1 MKKIYLILFI
11 VFSFFSFSNQ
21 TYDDTKFRQDLVNW
35 ANSKIGQSYSMNNR
49 WGETT
54 FDCSSFI
61 SRGLGATG
69 MTSISGKK
77 GDYGTTANGLY
88 RASGQ
93 IVKGQGTNGL
103 KAGDIAHFS
112 LYSSGTTGHV
122 GIITE
127 IIDSCRVRM
136 THASNSK
143 PYPKG
148 GVKSDIKNL
157 CSDSHYI
164 GATSATQV
172 LINNGYTP
180 VNADGTVVAPA
191 GSTVPGQEGRMQN
204 FEKNYKRSISFDE
217 IASQYQAIV
226 KERVTYLAKALVP
239 IVSLLF
245 AIDLVVF
252 GIRSYFG
259 SSTNFIKDFILR
271 CAKFSFFIYVIK
283 NVSEMMNMIY
293 KMFHDIAFSLSGVET
308 ASVDSI
314 VDMYIEVTKNLFGS
328 LMTFN
333 FAMNMIFN
341 GGQAIGFALFVII
354 IAIALGVGYFQLCF
368 EMFSVSIQFFLAVGL
383 SLTLFPLKVAK
394 ITEKYGTDPLSS
406 ALVCGTRMIITLVMC
421 GVAMQLLEK
430 TKITGEALK
439 TMDYVQLS
447 TIMIYTLVICFL
459 VKKIN
464 STFSQF
470 R

>member
-1 MKKIYLILFI
+1 MKKILFILFFMTTI
-11 VFSFFSFSNQ
+11 FSFANQ
-21 TYDDTKFRQDLVNW
+21 TYDDTKFRQDLINW
-35 ANSKIGQSYSMNNR
+35 ANSKVGANYDMNNR
-49 WGETT
+49 WGSNT
-54 FDCSSFI
+54 FDCSSLV
-61 SRGLGATG
+61 SRAINGAG

-77 GDYGTTANGLY
+77 SDYGTTANGLY
-88 RASGQ
+88 RASGT
-93 IVKGQGTNGL
+93 IINKNDYSSL
-103 KAGDIAHFS
+103 KPGDIVHFS
-112 LYSSGTTGHV
+112 PYSSGTTGHV
-122 GIITE
+122 GIVVANLGNGKIE
-127 IIDSCRVRM
+127 MIDARNSASGVVRRVKDLS
-136 THASNSK
+136 A
-143 PYPKG
+143 
-148 GVKSDIKNL
+148 
-157 CSDSHYI
+157 DSHYL

-226 KERVTYLAKALVP
+226 KERVIYLAKALIP
-239 IVSLLF
+239 IISLLF
-245 AIDLVVF
+245 AIDLVIF

-283 NVSEMMNMIY
+283 NVSEMMNMVY

-314 VDMYIEVTKNLFGS
+314 VDMYIEVTKNLFSS

-430 TKITGEALK
+430 TKITEEALK